1 MKLQPAVK
9 KETFHITCGVCGLG
23 AVMLLVFVLLG
34 RFHLPVFSG
43 FLVGGTISIIN
54 FLLLGITVQKAAQST
69 SAKGA
74 YLIRLSYSIR
84 ILLLG
89 VYIFIAMRA
98 TWLNSVTA
106 VVSLFFPRITIMIMN
121 FAGYI
126 GKRGGENE
134 S

>member
-9 KETFHITCGVCGLG
+9 KETFHITWGVCGLG

-34 RFHLPVFSG
+34 RFHLPVLSG
-43 FLVGGTISIIN
+43 FLAGGAISIIN

-106 VVSLFFPRITIMIMN
+106 IVSLFFPRITIMIMN